1 VLFVHQCFA
10 SLQIG
15 AWSQQAINS
24 GHLARFGRTIRHSP
38 EINSKKCEREV
49 LFMLGEQISETKG
62 KRLVR
67 RVLSVNP
74 PTAEV
79 SFEDSGQILGVA
91 TTGMGTYTSIVSAD
105 GTIHGDGQ
113 GMSMTAD
120 GEAITWTGS
129 GVGRFGPGGSVSYRG
144 MLFFRTVSQKLARL
158 NGTCGAF
165 EYEVD
170 ASGNTTSKVWEWK

>member
-1 VLFVHQCFA
+1 
-10 SLQIG
+10 
-15 AWSQQAINS
+15 
-24 GHLARFGRTIRHSP
+24 
-38 EINSKKCEREV
+38 
-49 LFMLGEQISETKG
+49 MLGEQISETKG

-91 TTGMGTYTSIVSAD
+91 TTGMGTYTSIVSPD

-120 GEAITWTGS
+120 GEAITWTGT

-144 MLFFRTVSQKLARL
+144 MLFFRTTSEKLARL
-158 NGTCGAF
+158 NGGCGAF
-165 EYEVD
+165 EYDVD
-170 ASGNTTSKVWEWK
+170 ASGSTTSKVWEWK